1 MDSALAMDS
10 IIRKYILDKD
20 KPIIDWTSKTNLI
33 GQMKIDMEDY
43 LIDEVK
49 RKYDIPMSFDDM
61 DTIIDRSVEVAK
73 LWFK

>member
-1 MDSALAMDS
+1 MTKFGFRYL
-10 IIRKYILDKD
+10 
-20 KPIIDWTSKTNLI
+20 
-33 GQMKIDMEDY
+33 MKIDMEDY